1 MNPFVTFLS
10 HGRRWRCN
18 MCFRVDNVPD
28 DYDYDPVTRQ
38 HVERSERPEL
48 NFATVEYIAPSE

>member
-1 MNPFVTFLS
+1 
-10 HGRRWRCN
+10 

-28 DYDYDPVTRQ
+28 DYDYDPTTRQ